1 MVTNEQVRKLMK
13 LIKTEKTLSIAA
25 AKSGMCEKTAR
36 KWRNRQ
42 KLPDQYRIAH
52 TWKTRKDPFADVWS
66 WVEEQLQLNPGL
78 HAKTLFVVLQQMYPD
93 NFQDSQIRTFQRK
106 VKQWRAQKGPAKE
119 IYFAQVY
126 RPGDWSES
134 DFTSMNSLNITI
146 AGCPFNHLLYHFV
159 LPYSNWED
167 CTLVY
172 SESFESLSIGLQ
184 NALWKLGGVPRK
196 HKTDRLSSAVNK
208 LGNPEEFTHRYQ
220 ALLNHYGLKGHKI
233 QVARPNENGDVEQSH
248 YRLKQAVDQALML
261 RFSRDF
267 SNIKEYESFIQKILD
282 QLNIGRKMRLREEI
296 NALRDL
302 PLSRCEDFRKIKVK
316 VGSSS
321 TIHVLHNT
329 YSVHSRL
336 IGEQIEVRVHACH
349 IEIWY
354 GQKCQEQMPRLRG
367 ESKHHINYR
376 HIIDWLVRKPGAF
389 DNYRY
394 RDALFPTS
402 QFRFAYDHLCRN
414 HSQKYAV
421 KEYLKILELA
431 AKENE
436 SSVNE
441 ALRTLISTGSSISS
455 CDVKELVLAD
465 RMIPSVTDI
474 EVKQVDVSI
483 YDELLMLAKVNV

>member
-1 MVTNEQVRKLMK
+1 M
-13 LIKTEKTLSIAA
+13 
-25 AKSGMCEKTAR
+25 
-36 KWRNRQ
+36 
-42 KLPDQYRIAH
+42 
-52 TWKTRKDPFADVWS
+52 
-66 WVEEQLQLNPGL
+66 
-78 HAKTLFVVLQQMYPD
+78 
-93 NFQDSQIRTFQRK
+93 
-106 VKQWRAQKGPAKE
+106 
-119 IYFAQVY
+119 
-126 RPGDWSES
+126 
-134 DFTSMNSLNITI
+134 
-146 AGCPFNHLLYHFV
+146 
-159 LPYSNWED
+159 
-167 CTLVY
+167 
-172 SESFESLSIGLQ
+172 
-184 NALWKLGGVPRK
+184 PRK

-208 LGNPEEFTHRYQ
+208 LGNPEEFTLRYQ

-267 SNIKEYESFIQKILD
+267 SDIKEYESFIQKIVD
-282 QLNIGRKMRLREEI
+282 QLNIGRKARMREEI

-329 YSVHSRL
+329 YSIHSRL

-436 SSVNE
+436 SSVNDV
-441 ALRTLISTGSSISS
+441 LRILISTGSSISS

-465 RMIPSVTDI
+465 RMIPAITDVD
-474 EVKQVDVSI
+474 VKQVDVSI
-483 YDELLMLAKVNV
+483 YDELLTLAEVGV